1 MHHAFMKMPAL
12 LRCLATIIASTFLVG
27 CEKKATAPVS
37 DSPAR
42 PESVKSE
49 PPALVQKAAEPRPQ
63 TAPATAAGKK
73 IRIVTWNLQ
82 WFPGHKPETT
92 AEIAAK
98 HMADAQKAVAE
109 LKPDI
114 LMLQEVRNWK
124 SAADLCS
131 VIPGLRPHVVSAFD
145 ESIPDA
151 RPQNQVVA
159 ANLESDSA
167 WSAKWVGG
175 NYGPPRGYAFAA
187 LDAGG
192 GRFILCWSLHLK
204 SNRGE
209 LDENISMRA
218 ESTRQLIAHMQEML
232 AIYGKRGPCAIVVA
246 GDMNTS
252 SDDPKFAGDPT
263 LQGFKDAGL
272 WWTHSGVPFASRTTI
287 PGEGNY
293 PDNCFDHIFTAGLGQ
308 PVATVKAFPG
318 ISDHNPVIVD
328 IDLSKADFR
337 PAIDVAAGLK
347 PLAKIAA
354 PSVPVDLP
362 GIIKA
367 SDDAAIRAAIGKN
380 VTIQGRVSNVG
391 ATATG
396 SMNFINF
403 EGSARGNF
411 VCIVKK
417 DHLTSVAEPH
427 GGTLQTLVG
436 KNIEVRGE
444 LILYKTTP
452 EIELRSPAGLRVL
465 P

>member
-1 MHHAFMKMPAL
+1 MKITAL
-12 LRCLATIIASTFLVG
+12 LRNLAAVLATAFFAGCGEKSDRPVPQPPLQPETAKPSQSTKAS
-27 CEKKATAPVS
+27 PV
-37 DSPAR
+37 
-42 PESVKSE
+42 ET
-49 PPALVQKAAEPRPQ
+49 PRPQ
-63 TAPATAAGKK
+63 SAPAPAAGKK
-73 IRIVTWNLQ
+73 IRVVTWNLQ

-92 AEIAAK
+92 AEIAAA
-98 HMADAQKAVAE
+98 HMAEAQKAVAE

-124 SAADLCS
+124 AAADLCA
-131 VIPGLRPHVVSAFD
+131 VVPGLRPHVVSAFD
-145 ESIPDA
+145 ENNPDA

-187 LDAGG
+187 IDAGG
-192 GRFILCWSLHLK
+192 GRFLLCWSLHLK

-232 AIYGKRGPCAIVVA
+232 ALYSKRGPCAVIVA
-246 GDMNTS
+246 GDLNTS
-252 SDDPKFAGDPT
+252 SDDPKFAADPT
-263 LQGFKDAGL
+263 LQGLKDAGL

-308 PVATVKAFPG
+308 PVAMVKAYPG
-318 ISDHNPVIVD
+318 LSDHNPVILD

-337 PAIDVAAGLK
+337 PSINVPAGLK
-347 PLAKIAA
+347 PLAKIPA
-354 PSVPVDLP
+354 PNVPETLP

-380 VTIQGRVSNVG
+380 VTIHGRISNVG
-391 ATATG
+391 ATNTG
-396 SMNFINF
+396 SVNFINF

-417 DHLTSVAEPH
+417 DYLKSVAEPH

-436 KNIEVRGE
+436 KTVEVKGE
-444 LILYKTTP
+444 LFLYKETP
-452 EIELRSPAGLRVL
+452 EIELRSATAIRVL

>member
-1 MHHAFMKMPAL
+1 MKIPAR
-12 LRCLATIIASTFLVG
+12 LRCLAAVIASAFLIG
-27 CEKKATAPVS
+27 CEEKAAAPDPRSSTQSESSKSASQAPLQKSTESKAPTAP
-37 DSPAR
+37 P
-42 PESVKSE
+42 
-49 PPALVQKAAEPRPQ
+49 
-63 TAPATAAGKK
+63 TAVGKK

-82 WFPGHKPETT
+82 WFPGRKPETT

-124 SAADLCS
+124 GAADLCA
-131 VIPGLRPHVVSAFD
+131 VIPGMRPHVVSAFD
-145 ESIPDA
+145 EANPEA

-192 GRFILCWSLHLK
+192 GRFLLCWSLHLK

-209 LDENISMRA
+209 LEENISMRA

-232 AIYGKRGPCAIVVA
+232 ALYGKRGPCAIIVA

-263 LQGFKDAGL
+263 LQGFKDSGL
-272 WWTHSGVPFASRTTI
+272 WWTHTGVPFATRTTI
-287 PGEGNY
+287 PGEGSY
-293 PDNCFDHIFTAGLGQ
+293 PDNCFDHIFTAGLGK
-308 PVATVKAFPG
+308 PVATVKAYPG
-318 ISDHNPVIVD
+318 ISDHNPVILDV
-328 IDLSKADFR
+328 DLSKADFR

-347 PLAKIAA
+347 PLSKIAT
-354 PSVPVDLP
+354 PSVPVELP

-380 VTIQGRVSNVG
+380 VTIQGRISNVG
-391 ATATG
+391 ATNTG
-396 SMNFINF
+396 SVNFINF

-417 DHLTSVAEPH
+417 DYLKPVAEPH
-427 GGTLQTLVG
+427 GGTLQSLVG
-436 KNIEVRGE
+436 KTVEIRGE
-444 LILYKTTP
+444 LFLYKETP
-452 EIELRSPAGLRVL
+452 EIELRSATSIRIL